1 MMRAC
6 AIASAVLL
14 LASGAGVAPRLH
26 AAGPD
31 EAPKLAPVGAAPEIE
46 AGFHLLYELKF
57 PEARAKFASWEKLHP
72 EDPLG
77 SVSEAA
83 GYLFEEFYQQGVLTS
98 DFFLNDKRLL
108 GGIEGKPDAKRKAA
122 FSEAVGRARDIAR
135 RRLKANASDADA
147 LFALTL
153 ATGMQADYAGILER
167 RHTEGIRL
175 IHESE
180 SLAKQLIAL
189 RPDSADAYLA
199 LGAANYIIG
208 CLPAHQRFF
217 LWFGG
222 IHGDRIA
229 GMQQLRIA
237 AKKGH
242 YLRPYAKILLALAAL
257 REKQENVARAQFTDL
272 TREFPDNPLFAREL
286 AKLNHQ
292 PMPSYITR

>member
-46 AGFHLLYELKF
+46 TGFHLLYELKF
-57 PEARAKFASWEKLHP
+57 PEARAKFASWEKSHP

-122 FSEAVGRARDIAR
+122 FSEAVGRPPAIAR
-135 RRLKANASDADA
+135 PPLKANASDAHS

-153 ATGMQADYAGILER
+153 ATRMQADYPPTPQPRPPQAL
-167 RHTEGIRL
+167 HL
-175 IHESE
+175 I
-180 SLAKQLIAL
+180 Q
-189 RPDSADAYLA
+189 
-199 LGAANYIIG
+199 
-208 CLPAHQRFF
+208 
-217 LWFGG
+217 
-222 IHGDRIA
+222 
-229 GMQQLRIA
+229 
-237 AKKGH
+237 
-242 YLRPYAKILLALAAL
+242 
-257 REKQENVARAQFTDL
+257 
-272 TREFPDNPLFAREL
+272 
-286 AKLNHQ
+286 
-292 PMPSYITR
+292 